1 MKNALRILGGLLV
14 VLAIVELTYGQS
26 RRRAGNRPLTTE
38 RYGIPMWDLHPTMP
52 KDVFTFARVRYSS
65 FDAGWRWGGR
75 WDVDFRDADL
85 NFSYRLNEMTA
96 LKTDPEG
103 TVVDL
108 TDPRLFDLP
117 FIYIVEPGTLM
128 FSEEE
133 VDTLRTYLLSG
144 GFLMV
149 DDFWGD
155 YEWENF
161 EREIKRVFPERPIE
175 DLPPDHEIFRLVFTL
190 PPSPQLPNVRQGM
203 DSQVTGVTWEP
214 DKEPGA
220 RTPHYRAIFDD
231 RGRPMVIACHNTDL
245 GDGWEREGEYEYY
258 FREFSEKIAYP
269 LGINILFYAMTH

>member
-1 MKNALRILGGLLV
+1 MKSWLRILAGVLVLLT
-14 VLAIVELTYGQS
+14 LTELTFGQF
-26 RRRAGNRPLTTE
+26 RRRGSRPGAEHE
-38 RYGIPMWDLHPTMP
+38 RYGIPQWEVHPTMP

-65 FDAGWRWGGR
+65 SGRDWRWGGA
-75 WDVDFRDADL
+75 WDVDYRDADL

-108 TDPRLFDLP
+108 TDPGLYDLP
-117 FIYIVEPGTLM
+117 FIYIVEPGALT
-128 FSEEE
+128 FSDEE
-133 VDTLRTYLLSG
+133 VDALRNYLLSG

-161 EREIKRVFPERPIE
+161 EREIKRVFPTRPIQ

-190 PPSPQLPNVRQGM
+190 PPSPQLPNIGQGWE
-203 DSQVTGVTWEP
+203 SQFTGVTWEP
-214 DKEPGA
+214 DKDPGA

-231 RGRPMVIACHNTDL
+231 LGRPMVIICHNTDL
-245 GDGWEREGEYEYY
+245 GDGWEREGENEYY
-258 FREFSEKIAYP
+258 FRQFSEKIAYP
-269 LGINILFYAMTH
+269 LGINILFYAMTQ